1 MLTIKDEDGEKLSR
15 EANVLAQQAAEIQ
28 NQAGADDASWELIQ
42 LSDGFEE
49 QEWTRCFSVVT
60 KTTNVS
66 ETWL

>member
-49 QEWTRCFSVVT
+49 QE
-60 KTTNVS
+60 
-66 ETWL
+66 